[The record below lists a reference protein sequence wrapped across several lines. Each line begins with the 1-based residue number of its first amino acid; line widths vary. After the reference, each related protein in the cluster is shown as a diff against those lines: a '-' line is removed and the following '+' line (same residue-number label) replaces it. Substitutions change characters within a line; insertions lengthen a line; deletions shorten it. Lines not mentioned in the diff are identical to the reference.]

1 MNENIMAYKPVKS
14 TIWKLGIP
22 MVLSMILQ
30 SLYNVIDTVFVIN
43 MGEQGVKANLAL
55 TYAFPIQILMIAIS
69 VGTGIGINALLSK
82 SLGEKDELKTKR
94 IVGNSIFLGIV
105 ISLFFLTFGFTLSDK
120 FISILTSDYE
130 VITLGS
136 SYLKI
141 CCTLSFGC
149 IGFAIYERFLQ
160 ASGKTSLSMIAQIT
174 GALVNIIL
182 DYLFIYPLNM
192 GIEGAA
198 YATIIGQ
205 IASLIICIILHYSV
219 NKEVKNSLKE
229 MKPDGQIIKDIY
241 KVGWSAMLMQGLL
254 AISMFVLTSIMG
266 ISKDYGELIQGTYGI
281 YYKIY
286 QIPLMACFGLSNA
299 LITFLSF
306 NIGIKDKQRI
316 KSILINGVIDTA
328 ILGFIFTIIFEIF
341 AEQIATLFGL
351 ASATSNNEI
360 IKLCKTSIRI
370 ASVGYIFMGFSIGV
384 QGELQANR
392 KAIMPLITALLR
404 LIVFVVPFAF
414 IFIFSGNPKDAIWW
428 SFPIGELLTA
438 FVSLYIFIKLYKQS
452 I

>member
-1 MNENIMAYKPVKS
+1 MNENIMAYKPVRS

-30 SLYNVIDTVFVIN
+30 SLYNVIDTIFVIN

-82 SLGEKDELKTKR
+82 SLGEKDELKTKK
-94 IVGNSIFLGIV
+94 IVGNSIFLAII
-105 ISLFFLTFGFTLSDK
+105 ISLIFIIFGFTLTDK
-120 FISILTSDYE
+120 FISILTSDNE
-130 VITLGS
+130 IINLGS

-174 GALVNIIL
+174 GAIINIVL
-182 DYLFIYPLNM
+182 DYVFIYPLNM

-205 IASLIICIILHYSV
+205 IASLIICIILHYTI
-219 NKEVKNSLKE
+219 NKEVKNSIKE
-229 MKPDGQIIKDIY
+229 IKPDIQIIKDIY

-266 ISKDYGELIQGTYGI
+266 LSKEYGELIQGTYGI

-306 NIGIKDKQRI
+306 SIGINDKQRI
-316 KSILINGVIDTA
+316 KTILINGVIDTA
-328 ILGFIFTIIFEIF
+328 LLGLIFTIIFEIF
-341 AEQIATLFGL
+341 AKQVATLFGL
-351 ASATSNNEI
+351 ASGTSNDDI
-360 IKLCKTSIRI
+360 IKLCKTSIQI
-370 ASVGYIFMGFSIGV
+370 AAVGYMFMGFSIGV

-392 KAIMPLITALLR
+392 KALMPLVTALLR
-404 LIVFVVPFAF
+404 LIIFVVPFAI
-414 IFIFSGNPKDAIWW
+414 IFIFSNNPKELIWW

-438 FVSLYIFIKLYKQS
+438 VVSLCIFIKLYRKS

>member
-1 MNENIMAYKPVKS
+1 MNENIMAYKPVRS

-30 SLYNVIDTVFVIN
+30 SLYNVIDTIFVIN

-82 SLGEKDELKTKR
+82 SLGEKDELKTKK
-94 IVGNSIFLGIV
+94 IVGNSIFLAII
-105 ISLFFLTFGFTLSDK
+105 ISLIFIIFGFTLTDK
-120 FISILTSDYE
+120 FILILSSDNE
-130 VITLGS
+130 IINLGS

-174 GALVNIIL
+174 GAIMNIVL
-182 DYLFIYPLNM
+182 DYVFIYPLNM

-205 IASLIICIILHYSV
+205 IASLIICIILHYTI
-219 NKEVKNSLKE
+219 NKEVKNSINE
-229 MKPDGQIIKDIY
+229 IKPNIQIIKDIY

-266 ISKDYGELIQGTYGI
+266 LSKEYGELIQGTYGI

-306 NIGIKDKQRI
+306 NIGINDKQRI
-316 KSILINGVIDTA
+316 KTILINGVIDTA
-328 ILGFIFTIIFEIF
+328 LLGLIFTIIFEIF
-341 AEQIATLFGL
+341 ASQVATLFGL
-351 ASATSNNEI
+351 ASRTSNDDI
-360 IKLCKTSIRI
+360 IKLCKTSIQI
-370 ASVGYIFMGFSIGV
+370 AAVGYMFMGFSIGV

-392 KAIMPLITALLR
+392 KALMPLVTALLR
-404 LIVFVVPFAF
+404 LIIFVVPFAI
-414 IFIFSGNPKDAIWW
+414 IFIFSNNPKELIWW

-438 FVSLYIFIKLYKQS
+438 VVSLCIFIKLYRKS

>member
-30 SLYNVIDTVFVIN
+30 SLYNVIDTIFVIN

-82 SLGEKDELKTKR
+82 SLGEKNELKTMK
-94 IVGNSIFLGIV
+94 IVGNSIILGAF
-105 ISLFFLTFGFTLSDK
+105 ISLIFLIFGFTLTDK
-120 FISILTSDYE
+120 FISILTSDNE
-130 VITLGS
+130 IILLGS
-136 SYLKI
+136 NYLKI

-160 ASGKTSLSMIAQIT
+160 SSGKTSLSMIAQIS
-174 GALVNIIL
+174 GALINIIL
-182 DYLFIYPLNM
+182 DYVFIYPLNM

-198 YATIIGQ
+198 YATVIGQ
-205 IASLIICIILHYSV
+205 IASLTICIVLHYTV
-219 NKEVKNSLKE
+219 NKEVKNSFKK
-229 MKPDGQIIKDIY
+229 MKPDAKIIKDIY

-266 ISKDYGELIQGTYGI
+266 INNDYGELIQGTYGI

-286 QIPLMACFGLSNA
+286 QVPLMACFGLSNA
-299 LITFLSF
+299 LITFLSY
-306 NIGIKDKQRI
+306 NMGINDEQRI

-328 ILGFIFTIIFEIF
+328 ILGFVFTIIFEIF
-341 AEQIATLFGL
+341 ANQIATLFGL
-351 ASATSNNEI
+351 ANGTTNDEI
-360 IKLCKTSIRI
+360 IQSCKTSIQI
-370 ASVGYIFMGFSIGV
+370 SSIGYCFMGFSIGV

-392 KAIMPLITALLR
+392 KAILPLFTALLR
-404 LIVFVVPFAF
+404 LIIFVVPLAF
-414 IFIFSGNPKDAIWW
+414 IFIFSGNPSVTIWW
-428 SFPIGELLTA
+428 SFPIAELLTSI
-438 FVSLYIFIKLYKQS
+438 VSFYIFIKLYKKS